1 MSTPSKTSAAP
12 PSPEPEFF
20 LDRCLGR
27 TVATRLRA
35 QGWIVHQIADHFPDD
50 AQHVSDPDWIRFG
63 AQRGWTLITQD
74 KRIRYREDELA
85 AVQQTASI
93 MLQLADGNLT
103 ISEKVERLTAQ
114 RDAIFAAA
122 RREGPALYR
131 VYADRIAKVWP

>member
-27 TVATRLRA
+27 TVATRLSA
-35 QGWIVHQIADHFPDD
+35 LGWVVHQIADHFPDD
-50 AQHVSDPDWIRFG
+50 AQHVSDPDWIKFG
-63 AQRGWTLITQD
+63 AERGWTLITQD
-74 KRIRYREDELA
+74 KRIRYRKDELA
-85 AVQQTASI
+85 AVERSGGV

-103 ISEKVERLTAQ
+103 ITDKVERLSTQ

-122 RREGPALYR
+122 RRTGPALYR
-131 VYADRIAKVWP
+131 VYAERISQVWP